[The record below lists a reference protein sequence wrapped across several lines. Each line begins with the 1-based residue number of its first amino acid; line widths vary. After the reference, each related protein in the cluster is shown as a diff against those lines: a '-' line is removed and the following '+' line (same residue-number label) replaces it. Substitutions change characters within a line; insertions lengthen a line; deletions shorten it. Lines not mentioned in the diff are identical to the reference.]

1 MRAHVYIV
9 TLCQGQ
15 IPSWQYDALHM
26 EAIDCLMSD
35 VIAGGQVANETRTER
50 ETLAFPETG
59 QVLFRRSGID
69 CMYANVLHVHLL
81 CFSLPGELC
90 RGHCFGHGF

>member
-1 MRAHVYIV
+1 M

-35 VIAGGQVANETRTER
+35 DVIAGGQVANETHTER

-59 QVLFRRSGID
+59 QVLF
-69 CMYANVLHVHLL
+69 
-81 CFSLPGELC
+81 
-90 RGHCFGHGF
+90 